1 MYSDSVE
8 ANRPPN
14 FGSVEDN
21 HEWNSRLLKS
31 KAHRMKIEDNV
42 VAQQNRITFLEN
54 EECKLLVK
62 IENTKHVAL
71 EVINIKRYSRNHN
84 DMLDNAKE
92 QAIEYLHTR
101 KEEVHDMKQGLDNG
115 MRGAYKA
122 NQSENLSKADEVKNN
137 LNSLK
142 NQYTEHKRAEQ
153 RDLIEKCNAQKQ
165 FEKDLD
171 AKKERIQVNYNFL

>member
-1 MYSDSVE
+1 MYSDSLE

-42 VAQQNRITFLEN
+42 VALQNRITFLEN
-54 EECKLLVK
+54 EEVKLLVK

-71 EVINIKRYSRNHN
+71 EVINTKRYSRNHN
-84 DMLDNAKE
+84 DMVENAKT
-92 QAIEYLHTR
+92 QAKEYLFTK
-101 KEEVHDMKQGLDNG
+101 KEEVHDMRTDLNNG

-122 NQSENLSKADEVKNN
+122 NQSENLSKADEVKNC
-137 LNSLK
+137 LNTLK

-165 FEKDLD
+165 FEKDLE
-171 AKKERIQVNYNFL
+171 AKKERI